1 MTLPKYIT
9 MNDCHNEDL
18 KSEQCL
24 KKSVQC
30 QSNIRKGEYRS
41 EDTTQ
46 ASIRSISVS
55 SKHIPSGSIFCKRTD
70 FVLSQEGVS
79 LLSSSGLLYVY
90 EAAYKICCTLEK
102 ISHF

>member
-24 KKSVQC
+24 KKSVLM
-30 QSNIRKGEYRS
+30 SI
-41 EDTTQ
+41 DTTQ

-55 SKHIPSGSIFCKRTD
+55 SKHIPSGSIFCKRRD

-79 LLSSSGLLYVY
+79 HLSSSGLLYVY
-90 EAAYKICCTLEK
+90 EAAYKICCTLEQ
-102 ISHF
+102 ISNF